1 MKYFALSLF
10 LTGILFSCNDEEDK
24 KISIVGNWQGD
35 RLEVNAAYQIITFY
49 EETDEDFSATLSF
62 TEDGKIVYTKDNV
75 ESEGTYTI
83 NGKEL
88 TTDAEFNLYEFSGP
102 VTFDIVELSETK
114 LRLKLD
120 ETRPVTVPDYG
131 EVPVTVTATL
141 EFDRL

>member
-1 MKYFALSLF
+1 MKYFAMTLF
-10 LTGILFSCNDEEDK
+10 LSSILFSCSDEEDK
-24 KISIVGNWQGD
+24 KISIVGDWQGD
-35 RLEVNAAYQIITFY
+35 RLEVKAAYQIVPIY
-49 EETDEDFSATLSF
+49 SDTDENFSATLSF
-62 TEDGKIVYTKDNV
+62 TEDGKVVYTKDNV

-83 NGKEL
+83 DGKEL
-88 TTDAEFNLYEFSGP
+88 TTDADFDIYEFSGP

-141 EFDRL
+141 DFDRL